1 MAAGGSV
8 CRRDELVRLSA
19 ANNLVTQMRGR
30 AAAIRR
36 SVNRRHNLAI
46 TGSRADSSEAS
57 STGASAQ
64 HNQTQHNQI
73 SWLGTGCAHGGPS
86 APSPAAVPRV
96 RPSDQRPSET
106 RRSTADPPLC
116 KPLPSAT
123 SWLRGDDSAPHWGY
137 CGKPPSP
144 LYVRNG
150 GAVSWRGTW
159 SPWPRAGLRS
169 HRRVTVVSEGSS
181 AWLLA
186 TARVDALTSLQAS
199 SDPYG

>member
-1 MAAGGSV
+1 MVAGRSICRATNWYGS
-8 CRRDELVRLSA
+8 
-19 ANNLVTQMRGR
+19 GR
-30 AAAIRR
+30 QTTGYSDARAHGGGWAF
-36 SVNRRHNLAI
+36 SEPTPQLTV
-46 TGSRADSSEAS
+46 TGSRADSSEPS
-57 STGASAQ
+57 STETSAQ

-123 SWLRGDDSAPHWGY
+123 SWLRGDDSAPHWGS